1 MSNGNLAARAG
12 DKFGVPGSA
21 ARSLVQAMFGR
32 LQRGSLQV
40 VEEGT
45 ELWFG
50 QPRHQSDLQA
60 TVLVKDARAWQFML
74 DSGSLGAGEAYM
86 LGFWDSPDLLQVVR
100 VFCRNMDLLN
110 TIDDRAAWL
119 KRLAA
124 RLFHLAHR
132 NSLAGARRNIAAH
145 YDLSNELFALFLDST
160 MAYSSA
166 LFASPDQDLEGAS
179 RNKFRHVCE
188 RLQLSPGD
196 HLLEIGTGWGGLA
209 IHAARHHGCRVTT
222 TTLSHE
228 QARHARAWIEREGLA
243 DQITVLEQDYRE
255 LEGRFDKLVSI
266 EMIEAVGAGH
276 YAEYFRRCSNLLK
289 ADGLMLIQAITISDQ
304 RYEASLRNT
313 DFIKRYIFPGGQL
326 PCNAVLAHHV
336 ANDTDMQLV
345 GLDDLTHDY
354 ALTLNHWRQNF
365 QQSLPQVRR
374 LGFDETFIRMWRYY
388 LCFCEGGFLERAI
401 HTAQFLLAKPDFR
414 NMPAGR

>member
-179 RNKFRHVCE
+179 RNKFRHVC
-188 RLQLSPGD
+188 
-196 HLLEIGTGWGGLA
+196 
-209 IHAARHHGCRVTT
+209 
-222 TTLSHE
+222 
-228 QARHARAWIEREGLA
+228 
-243 DQITVLEQDYRE
+243 
-255 LEGRFDKLVSI
+255 
-266 EMIEAVGAGH
+266 
-276 YAEYFRRCSNLLK
+276 
-289 ADGLMLIQAITISDQ
+289 
-304 RYEASLRNT
+304 
-313 DFIKRYIFPGGQL
+313 
-326 PCNAVLAHHV
+326 
-336 ANDTDMQLV
+336 
-345 GLDDLTHDY
+345 
-354 ALTLNHWRQNF
+354 
-365 QQSLPQVRR
+365 
-374 LGFDETFIRMWRYY
+374 
-388 LCFCEGGFLERAI
+388 
-401 HTAQFLLAKPDFR
+401 
-414 NMPAGR
+414 